1 VTGNGSYNSGRR
13 IGGLGMDQT
22 KEKGAL
28 AWCSSDWEMAASAA
42 PISAGAAAP
51 RQSERAN

>member
-1 VTGNGSYNSGRR
+1 VMGNGSYNSGRR